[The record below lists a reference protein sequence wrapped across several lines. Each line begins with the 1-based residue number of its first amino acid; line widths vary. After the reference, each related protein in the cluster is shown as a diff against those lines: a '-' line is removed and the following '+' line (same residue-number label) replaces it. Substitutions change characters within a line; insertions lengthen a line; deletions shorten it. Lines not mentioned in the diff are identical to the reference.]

1 MAKYLCDYFST
12 GEFAKIC
19 GVNKRTLFHYD
30 DIGLFQPAI
39 TDEKGYRYYSS
50 EQFDIFLIISML
62 KELSVPLHEMK
73 QYLDERTPEKLQ
85 ELSRQKIVEIDQK
98 IAKLHQIRHLLT
110 ESIQVTE
117 KGIHVDDQQIFL
129 EEQEEEYLILSD
141 LLYEISTKDSIQ
153 WMHEFKRFEDQV
165 TSESTS
171 FVGTMLSR
179 EDILN
184 RNYFHNIYFFA
195 RTTKRSDATFIKPKA
210 LYLIA
215 FHRGSYK
222 TIGDTYER
230 IKGYCIQ
237 NSFQIGDFSF
247 EDSLFDN
254 VSQKEEDGY
263 LMQISI
269 AVEKI
274 K

>member
-1 MAKYLCDYFST
+1 MAKYLSNYFST

-62 KELSVPLHEMK
+62 KELSVPLNEMK

-85 ELSRQKIVEIDQK
+85 SLSRQKIVEIDQK
-98 IAKLHQIRHLLT
+98 ITKLRQIRHLL
-110 ESIQVTE
+110 EQSIQVTN
-117 KGIHVDDQQIFL
+117 KGIHVDDQQILL

-141 LLYEISTKDSIQ
+141 LLYEISVNDSIQ
-153 WMHEFKRFEDQV
+153 WIHEFKRFEDKI
-165 TSESTS
+165 TSENTS

-184 RNYFHNIYFFA
+184 RNYFNNIYFFA
-195 RTTKRSDATFIKPKA
+195 RTTEKSIATFIKPKA

-215 FHRGSYK
+215 YHRGSYK

-230 IKGYCIQ
+230 IKRYCTQ
-237 NSFQIGDFSF
+237 NSYQIGNFSF
-247 EDSLFDN
+247 EDSLLDN
-254 VSQKEEDGY
+254 VSQKKEDGY
-263 LMQISI
+263 LMQINI
-269 AVEKI
+269 AVEK
-274 K
+274 KK